1 MNAINLYRPKKRDV
15 SKKTYRINNNCSS
28 SQDLIKEELEER
40 DGHYR
45 GYGSAGIEN
54 LNDGLQ

>member
-1 MNAINLYRPKKRDV
+1 MNAINLYQPKKRDV
-15 SKKTYRINNNCSS
+15 PKKTFRSINNCSS
-28 SQDLIKEELEER
+28 PDLIKEELEER